1 MYHAERF
8 TIKIQPNL
16 LDINNILRIFGLLLL
31 GYANFSLA
39 LGLGDIALRS
49 HLGEPLAVSISVTD
63 VEKLPDSA
71 CFTVKDNSETT
82 AFKKVSAV
90 FKQTAAG
97 NKLYI
102 STHEPINEPIIN
114 LHVSFNCETN
124 LEREYV
130 LLLDP
135 AAITNPIDIENA
147 ATQSLTDLKK
157 ALAPETAE
165 NTSIAEP
172 IAQATVIKKRNPKKK
187 RVSAASEIDRKLME
201 AYTGKQQGASVQQD
215 EPAQKGRISD
225 KAGLKSAEKSVSA
238 SKPYLIISGG
248 STNSSEHGSLPD
260 LALRL
265 ETQIDFSRAVAVSP
279 MTTAEAIDEVT
290 VMVNRLAHLEK
301 QITSLQN
308 RNAQLQSEAQKAK
321 EDAKNARL
329 FSEQQLSW
337 LKYLLLGIG
346 LLALFAGG
354 EWIRRK
360 AIRDRLDREET
371 LWFQGNKPAS
381 SDASIFPLK
390 ALDKTDESLLDDTSF
405 VDTLDNPLSGGNAGA
420 VTLTE
425 NANDEHENV
434 LENADVFIE
443 HDRPALAIQLLQNHL
458 GDFPSESPKIWL
470 KLLSL
475 IASEGTQAEY
485 DQAVSDCKQFFNIKM
500 PSFAEAGADD
510 NSSIEDYPH
519 ILARLEGVWGT
530 QYAVGF
536 LNDLIYNQQSQPRE
550 GFSRGTFE
558 ELFFLKQVAEI
569 LNANTSKE
577 QISLYKPATVKP
589 KLENLAFNE
598 EAFND
603 TKTEKPHD
611 TLHEA
616 KPLTTDLEDAKNVL
630 DIPANLY
637 NTNLEDSP
645 FQDVPSYDVDLLADL
660 DEVLNTKNTPDS
672 NELLNNELI
681 AGLDTPAPP
690 VTQELAETL
699 QAEEIK
705 FPEPEFTAPEL
716 PGFAD
721 NENIFDI
728 SEPDTGSLNTEAE
741 ENSKPAKK
749 SNVIEWD
756 LPEKDK

>member
-1 MYHAERF
+1 M
-8 TIKIQPNL
+8 
-16 LDINNILRIFGLLLL
+16 RIFGLLLL
-31 GYANFSLA
+31 GYTNISLA
-39 LGLGDIALRS
+39 LGLGDLSLRS
-49 HLGEPLAVSISVTD
+49 HLGEPLAASISVTD
-63 VEKLPDSA
+63 VEKSPDTT
-71 CFTVKDNSETT
+71 CFSVKDNSDAA
-82 AFKKVSAV
+82 AFKKASAV
-90 FKQTAAG
+90 FKQTSNG
-97 NKLYI
+97 YKLYI

-135 AAITNPIDIENA
+135 AAIASPIDIEST
-147 ATQSLTDLKK
+147 TQTGITSKSSAPLGKG
-157 ALAPETAE
+157 APEVTE
-165 NTSIAEP
+165 NTNIAEP
-172 IAQATVIKKRNPKKK
+172 IPQAPAVKKQKPKRK
-187 RVSAASEIDRKLME
+187 RISTASEIDRKLME
-201 AYTGKQQGASVQQD
+201 AYTGKRQGGSGNHDA
-215 EPAQKGRISD
+215 PAQKERISD
-225 KAGLKSAEKSVSA
+225 KADPKSGGKSAST
-238 SKPYLIISGG
+238 SKPYLVVSGG
-248 STNSSEHGSLPD
+248 SANSIGHGSLPD

-265 ETQIDFSRAVAVSP
+265 ETQIDFARAEADTP
-279 MTTAEAIDEVT
+279 MTTTEAIDEVT
-290 VMVNRLAHLEK
+290 VMANRLAHLEK

-308 RNAQLQSEAQKAK
+308 RNVQLQSEAQKAK
-321 EDAKNARL
+321 EDAENASL
-329 FSEQQLSW
+329 FSAQQLPW

-371 LWFQGNKPAS
+371 LWFEGKDNKQAN
-381 SDASIFPLK
+381 SDSSIFPLK
-390 ALDKTDESLLDDTSF
+390 KLDNADESLLDDTSF
-405 VDTLDNPLSGGNAGA
+405 VDTIGNSLSGSNSGA
-420 VTLTE
+420 VMLTE
-425 NANDEHENV
+425 NANDEHENI

-443 HDRPALAIQLLQNHL
+443 HGRPALAIQLLQNHL
-458 GDFPSESPKIWL
+458 SDFPSESPKIWL

-475 IASEGTQAEY
+475 IASEGTQTEY

-500 PSFAEAGADD
+500 PSFAETSADD
-510 NSSIEDYPH
+510 NSSIEDSPH

-558 ELFFLKQVAEI
+558 ELFFLKQVAET
-569 LNANTSKE
+569 LSANAAKE
-577 QISLYKPATVKP
+577 QVSLYKPATVKP

-603 TKTEKPHD
+603 TKTEEPHD
-611 TLHEA
+611 TPNEA
-616 KPLTTDLEDAKNVL
+616 KPLATSLEDAKNEL

-637 NTNLEDSP
+637 STSLENSP
-645 FQDVPSYDVDLLADL
+645 FQNVPSYDVDLLADL
-660 DEVLNTKNTPDS
+660 DEVLNTKNTTAS
-672 NELLNNELI
+672 TGLLNNELI
-681 AGLDTPAPP
+681 PRLDAPAPP
-690 VTQELAETL
+690 ATQEFTETL

-728 SEPDTGSLNTEAE
+728 SEPDTGSLNTEVE
-741 ENSKPAKK
+741 ENRKPAKK

-756 LPEKDK
+756 LPEKDQ